1 MKVAVTGG
9 TGFIG
14 NHLITHLLR
23 EGHDV
28 LVTGT
33 NEEKAKEYEWYSKVR
48 FVTLNINS
56 TISEEKLQEIARCQ
70 KLIHLAWSGLPNYK
84 ELFHFEVNLMP
95 QYNFLKTLVEM
106 GMEDITVT
114 GTCMEYGLQNGCLTV
129 DSPVEPQ
136 NSYAIA
142 KDTLRRFLVQ
152 LQTKRNFNLK
162 WVRLFYMF
170 GKGQSDKAILSQLDR
185 ALDNGQTIFNMSGGE
200 QLRDYLP
207 VEKVAEYISRLCVD
221 QYRTGIYNCSSG
233 KPISIRTLV
242 ENQLKLKKRTIK
254 LNMGYYP
261 YPDYEA
267 MAFWGKNNIEN
278 I

>member
-1 MKVAVTGG
+1 MKIAVTGG

-14 NHLITHLLR
+14 NHLITHLLE

-33 NEEKAKEYEWYSKVR
+33 DEDKAKSFEWYSKVR
-48 FVTLNINS
+48 FVTININS
-56 TISEEKLQEIARCQ
+56 TTSEEKLQEIARCQ

-114 GTCMEYGLQNGCLTV
+114 GTCLEYGLQNGCLTV

-152 LQTKRNFNLK
+152 LQTKNNFNLK

-170 GKGQSDKAILSQLDR
+170 GKGQSDKSILSQLDR
-185 ALDNGQTIFNMSGGE
+185 ALDNGDDVFNMSGGE

-207 VEKVAEYISRLCVD
+207 VEKVAEYITRLCTE
-221 QYRTGIYNCSSG
+221 QYSSGIYNCSSG
-233 KPISIRTLV
+233 IPISVRKLV
-242 ENQLKLKKRTIK
+242 DAHLKRRNKTIE
-254 LNMGYYP
+254 LNLGFYP
-261 YPDYEA
+261 YPDFEA
-267 MAFWGKNNIEN
+267 MAFWGENNI
-278 I
+278 

>member
-14 NHLITHLLR
+14 NHLITHLLM

-33 NEEKAKEYEWYSKVR
+33 NEEKAKVYEWYSKVR
-48 FVTLNINS
+48 FVTLNISS
-56 TISEEKLQEIARCQ
+56 TISEEKLKEIARCQ

-106 GMEDITVT
+106 GMQDITVA

-129 DSPVEPQ
+129 DSPVDPQ

-152 LQTKRNFNLK
+152 LQTKSNFNLK

-170 GKGQSDKAILSQLDR
+170 GKGQSDKSILSQLDR
-185 ALDNGQTIFNMSGGE
+185 ALDNGDEAFNMSGGE

-207 VEKVAEYISRLCVD
+207 VEKVAENISKLCIQ
-221 QYRTGIYNCSSG
+221 QYKTGIYNCSSG
-233 KPISIRTLV
+233 IPISVRTLV
-242 ENQLKLKKRTIK
+242 EAHLKRRNKTIK
-254 LNMGYYP
+254 LNLGFYP
-261 YPDYEA
+261 YPDFEA
-267 MAFWGKNNIEN
+267 MAFWGENNI
-278 I
+278 

>member
-14 NHLITHLLR
+14 NHLIAHLLM

-28 LVTGT
+28 LVTGI
-33 NEEKAKEYEWYSKVR
+33 NEEKAKKYEWYSKVR

-56 TISEEKLQEIARCQ
+56 TISEEKLQEIAGCQ

-84 ELFHFEVNLMP
+84 ELFHFELNLMP
-95 QYNFLKTLVEM
+95 QYNFLKTRVDM
-106 GMEDITVT
+106 GMEDITVA
-114 GTCMEYGLQNGCLTV
+114 GTCLEYGLQNGCLTV
-129 DSPVEPQ
+129 DSPVDPQ

-152 LQTKRNFNLK
+152 LQTKNNFNLK

-170 GKGQSDKAILSQLDR
+170 GKGQSDKSILSQLDR
-185 ALDNGQTIFNMSGGE
+185 ALDNGDEAFNMSGGE

-207 VEKVAEYISRLCVD
+207 VEKVAENISKLCIQ
-221 QYRTGIYNCSSG
+221 QYKTGIYNCSSG
-233 KPISIRTLV
+233 IPTSVRTLV
-242 ENQLKLKKRTIK
+242 EAHLKRRNKIIK
-254 LNMGYYP
+254 LNLGFYP
-261 YPDYEA
+261 YPDFEA
-267 MAFWGKNNIEN
+267 MAFWGENNI
-278 I
+278 

>member
-14 NHLITHLLR
+14 NHLIAHLLM

-28 LVTGT
+28 LVTGI
-33 NEEKAKEYEWYSKVR
+33 NEEKAKKYEWYSKVR

-56 TISEEKLQEIARCQ
+56 TISEEKLQEIAGCQ

-84 ELFHFEVNLMP
+84 ELFHFELNLMP
-95 QYNFLKTLVEM
+95 QYNFLKTLVDM
-106 GMEDITVT
+106 GMEDITVA
-114 GTCMEYGLQNGCLTV
+114 GTCLEYGLQNGCLTV
-129 DSPVEPQ
+129 DSPVDPQ

-152 LQTKRNFNLK
+152 LQTKNNFNLK

-170 GKGQSDKAILSQLDR
+170 GKGQSDKSILSQLDR
-185 ALDNGQTIFNMSGGE
+185 ALDNGDEAFNMSGGE

-207 VEKVAEYISRLCVD
+207 VEKVAENISKLCIQ
-221 QYRTGIYNCSSG
+221 QYKTGIYNCSSG
-233 KPISIRTLV
+233 IPTSVRTLV
-242 ENQLKLKKRTIK
+242 EAHLKRRNKIIK
-254 LNMGYYP
+254 LNLGFYP
-261 YPDYEA
+261 YPDFEA
-267 MAFWGKNNIEN
+267 MAFWGENNI
-278 I
+278 

>member
-1 MKVAVTGG
+1 MKIAVTGG

-14 NHLITHLLR
+14 SHLVKHLLI

-33 NEEKAKEYEWYSKVR
+33 NEDKAKNYEWYNKVNY
-48 FVTLNINS
+48 VTFDLNVPYS
-56 TISEEKLQEIARCQ
+56 RGKLLEIATCQ
-70 KLIHLAWSGLPNYK
+70 KLIHLAWTGLPNYK
-84 ELFHFEVNLMP
+84 DLFHFEVNLMP

-106 GMEDITVT
+106 GLEDITVT

-136 NSYAIA
+136 NSYAIS

-162 WVRLFYMF
+162 WVRLFYMY
-170 GKGQSDKAILSQLDR
+170 GEGQSDKSILSQLDR
-185 ALDNGQTIFNMSGGE
+185 AIENGEAKFNMSGGE

-207 VEKVAEYISRLCVD
+207 VEKVAEYISRLCTEH
-221 QYRTGIYNCSSG
+221 YGTGIYNCCSG
-233 KPISIRTLV
+233 TPISIRTLV
-242 ENQLKLKKRTIK
+242 ESHLKRRNKNIL
-254 LNMGYYP
+254 LNLDFYP
-261 YPDYEA
+261 YPDFEA
-267 MAFWGKNNIEN
+267 MAFWGENNI
-278 I
+278 

>member
-1 MKVAVTGG
+1 MKIAVTGG

-14 NHLITHLLR
+14 NHVVSLLLK

-48 FVTLNINS
+48 FVILNINS
-56 TISEEKLQEIARCQ
+56 KISEEIILEIASCQ

-84 ELFHFEVNLMP
+84 DLFHFEINLMP

-129 DSPVEPQ
+129 NSIVDPQ
-136 NSYAIA
+136 NPYAIS

-152 LQTKRNFNLK
+152 LQTKNNFNLK

-170 GKGQSDKAILSQLDR
+170 GKGQSDKSILSQLDR
-185 ALDNGQTIFNMSGGE
+185 ALDNGEQVFNMSGGE
-200 QLRDYLP
+200 QLRDYLS
-207 VEKVAEYISRLCVD
+207 VEKVAENISRLCIH
-221 QYRTGIYNCSSG
+221 QYKTGIYNCCSG
-233 KPISIRTLV
+233 IPISIRTLV
-242 ENQLKLKKRTIK
+242 EEHLKSRNKKIK
-254 LNMGYYP
+254 LNSGFYP
-261 YPDYEA
+261 YPDFEA
-267 MAFWGKNNIEN
+267 MAFWGKNNI
-278 I
+278 

>member
-1 MKVAVTGG
+1 MKIAVTGG

-14 NHLITHLLR
+14 NHLITHLLE

-33 NEEKAKEYEWYSKVR
+33 NEEKAKVYEWYNKVR

-56 TISEEKLQEIARCQ
+56 TISEEILKEIASYQ

-84 ELFHFEVNLMP
+84 ELFHFEVNLFP

-106 GMEDITVT
+106 GMDDITVT
-114 GTCMEYGLQNGCLTV
+114 GSCMEYGLQNGCLTV
-129 DSPVEPQ
+129 DSTVDPQ
-136 NSYAIA
+136 NPYAIS

-152 LQTKRNFNLK
+152 LQTKNNFNLK

-170 GKGQSDKAILSQLDR
+170 GKGQSDKSILSQLDL
-185 ALDNGQTIFNMSGGE
+185 ALDNGDQTFNMSGGE

-207 VEKVAEYISRLCVD
+207 VEKVAENISKLCIQ
-221 QYRTGIYNCSSG
+221 QYKTGIYNCSSG
-233 KPISIRTLV
+233 IPISIRALV
-242 ENQLKLKKRTIK
+242 DAHLKRRNKKIK
-254 LNMGYYP
+254 LNLGFYP
-261 YPDYEA
+261 YTDFEP
-267 MAFWGKNNIEN
+267 MAFWGKNNI
-278 I
+278 

>member
-14 NHLITHLLR
+14 NHLIAHLLM

-28 LVTGT
+28 LVTGI
-33 NEEKAKEYEWYSKVR
+33 NEEKAKKYEWYSKVR

-56 TISEEKLQEIARCQ
+56 TISEEKLQEIAGCQ

-84 ELFHFEVNLMP
+84 ELFHFELNLMP
-95 QYNFLKTLVEM
+95 QYNFLKTLVDM
-106 GMEDITVT
+106 GMEDITVA
-114 GTCMEYGLQNGCLTV
+114 GTCLEYGLQNGCLTV
-129 DSPVEPQ
+129 DSPVDPQ

-152 LQTKRNFNLK
+152 LQTKNNFNLK

-170 GKGQSDKAILSQLDR
+170 GKGQSDKSILSQLDR
-185 ALDNGQTIFNMSGGE
+185 ALDNGDEAFNMSGGE

-207 VEKVAEYISRLCVD
+207 VEKVAENISKLCIQ
-221 QYRTGIYNCSSG
+221 QYKTGIYNCSSG
-233 KPISIRTLV
+233 IATSVRTLV
-242 ENQLKLKKRTIK
+242 EAHLKRRNKTIK
-254 LNMGYYP
+254 LNLGFYP
-261 YPDYEA
+261 YPDFEA
-267 MAFWGKNNIEN
+267 MAFWGESNI
-278 I
+278 

>member
-14 NHLITHLLR
+14 NHLIAHLLM

-28 LVTGT
+28 LVTGI
-33 NEEKAKEYEWYSKVR
+33 NEEKAKKYEWYSKVR

-56 TISEEKLQEIARCQ
+56 TISEEKLQEIAGCQ

-84 ELFHFEVNLMP
+84 ELFHFELNLMP
-95 QYNFLKTLVEM
+95 QYNFLKTLVDM
-106 GMEDITVT
+106 GMEDITVA
-114 GTCMEYGLQNGCLTV
+114 GTCLEYGLQNGCLTV
-129 DSPVEPQ
+129 DSPVDPQ

-152 LQTKRNFNLK
+152 LQTKNNFNLK

-170 GKGQSDKAILSQLDR
+170 GKGQSDKSILSQLDR
-185 ALDNGQTIFNMSGGE
+185 ALDNGDEAFNMSGGE

-207 VEKVAEYISRLCVD
+207 VEKVAENISKLCIQ
-221 QYRTGIYNCSSG
+221 QYKTGIYNCSSG
-233 KPISIRTLV
+233 IPTSVRTLV
-242 ENQLKLKKRTIK
+242 EAHLKRRNKTIK
-254 LNMGYYP
+254 LNLGFYP
-261 YPDYEA
+261 YPDFEA
-267 MAFWGKNNIEN
+267 MAFWGESNI
-278 I
+278 